1 MPDGTSFI
9 ASFADPLGSFKV
21 GRSQILLSTQC
32 SCHQEGCPED
42 QCPHRQEQAPVPPES
57 DGSDN
62 PIHHRSRERQ
72 QDYVSSRRGRGARL
86 HQDPPRIIAT
96 TRFSVSSKPGDQHD
110 AESSVRDAPVVGA
123 RIRRDALYEPTP
135 RMSGRMTGVHTFS
148 DGLDWGPVPGHQLWT
163 SHMTPASRS
172 SASARIPEP
181 RNTPQAMSRHSRLE
195 ISSADLRRRG
205 MPAHFHHGGSSS
217 LIGTW
222 GRTQPNHG
230 DRLTRPR

>member
-1 MPDGTSFI
+1 MPDATSFI

-72 QDYVSSRRGRGARL
+72 QDYVSSRWGRGARL
-86 HQDPPRIIAT
+86 HQNPPRIIAT
-96 TRFSVSSKPGDQHD
+96 TRLSVSSKPGDHQD
-110 AESSVRDAPVVGA
+110 VESSVRDAPVVGA

-148 DGLDWGPVPGHQLWT
+148 DGLDWGPVPW
-163 SHMTPASRS
+163 
-172 SASARIPEP
+172 ASAMDQPHDPGEQKQRERQNPGAEEHTPGYVPPFAP
-181 RNTPQAMSRHSRLE
+181 RDLLGRPSETRDAGPLPPWGFLVAHRRLG
-195 ISSADLRRRG
+195 SY
-205 MPAHFHHGGSSS
+205 PAQS
-217 LIGTW
+217 W
-222 GRTQPNHG
+222 
-230 DRLTRPR
+230 